1 MPDTPPPLPF
11 GLYQFEVYGRGLGGE
26 RPALPTTY
34 DALEARAREQ
44 LPEAAYAYVAG
55 GAGEERT
62 IAANRAAFDRHRL
75 APRLL
80 GEVAQ
85 RDLRTTVL
93 GTALAAPVILGPVGV
108 LSIVH
113 PEGELAVARAA
124 NALGVCHVLS
134 NAASTTLEDVAAAA
148 PDAPRW
154 FQLYPP
160 NDPEVR
166 RSIVARA
173 EAAGNE
179 AIVVTLDTLTMPWR
193 PRDIA
198 TAYLPFLLGEGI
210 ANYTADPAFRAKL
223 EQPPEEDPQA
233 AVGVW
238 AQTFPNPQMR
248 WEDLAELRDE
258 TSLPLIVKGV
268 LHPDDARRAV
278 ELGVDGI
285 VVSNHGG
292 RQVDGSVAALDQ
304 LPAVVAAVPDEVP
317 VLLDSGVR
325 TGSDVLKAL
334 ALGARAVLVA
344 RPWVWGLGLAGE
356 DGVREVVRSL
366 LADLDLTLAM
376 CGRSSLEDL
385 AEILTPAPGGPTR

>member
-1 MPDTPPPLPF
+1 MSTPPLPF
-11 GLYQFEVYGRGLGGE
+11 GIYQFEVYGRGLGGE
-26 RPALPTTY
+26 RPALPTTF
-34 DALEARAREQ
+34 DGLQERAREQ
-44 LPEAAYAYVAG
+44 LSDAAYGYVAG

-62 IAANRAAFDRHRL
+62 MRANRAAFDRHRL
-75 APRLL
+75 VPRML
-80 GEVAQ
+80 GEVGQ
-85 RDLRTTVL
+85 RDLTTTVCDTTL
-93 GTALAAPVILGPVGV
+93 NAPVVLGPVGV

-124 NALGVCHVLS
+124 NELGVASCLS
-134 NAASTTLEDVAAAA
+134 NAASTTLEDVATAT

-166 RSIVARA
+166 RSLVARA

-198 TAYLPFLLGEGI
+198 QAYLPFLLGEGI
-210 ANYTADPAFRAKL
+210 ANYTADPVFRSKL
-223 EQPPEEDPQA
+223 AEPPEESPQLA
-233 AVGVW
+233 IQQW
-238 AQTFPNPQMR
+238 AQTFPNPQMS
-248 WEDLAELRDE
+248 WDDLAALRSE
-258 TSLPLIVKGV
+258 TGLPLLVKGI

-278 ELGVDGI
+278 ELGIDGI

-292 RQVDGSVAALDQ
+292 RQVDGSVASLDQ
-304 LPAVVAAVPDEVP
+304 LPAIVDAVPASVP

-325 TGSDVLKAL
+325 TGSDVLKAI
-334 ALGARAVLVA
+334 ALGARAVLIA
-344 RPWVWGLGLAGE
+344 RPYVWGLALAGQ

-366 LADLDLTLAM
+366 LADLDLSLAM
-376 CGRSSLEDL
+376 CGCSSLAQVDGDL
-385 AEILTPAPGGPTR
+385 LVPAPGA

>member
-1 MPDTPPPLPF
+1 MSTPPLPF
-11 GLYQFEVYGRGLGGE
+11 GIYQFEVYGRGLGGE
-26 RPALPTTY
+26 RPALPTTF
-34 DALEARAREQ
+34 DGLQERAREQ
-44 LPEAAYAYVAG
+44 LSDAAYGYVAG

-62 IAANRAAFDRHRL
+62 MRANRAAFDRHRL
-75 APRLL
+75 VPRML
-80 GEVAQ
+80 GEVGQ
-85 RDLRTTVL
+85 RDLTTTVCDTTL
-93 GTALAAPVILGPVGV
+93 NAPVVLGPVGV

-124 NALGVCHVLS
+124 NELGVASCLS
-134 NAASTTLEDVAAAA
+134 NAASTTLEDVATAA

-166 RSIVARA
+166 RSLVARA

-198 TAYLPFLLGEGI
+198 QAYLPFLLGEGI
-210 ANYTADPAFRAKL
+210 ANYTADPVFRSKL
-223 EQPPEEDPQA
+223 AEPPEESPQLA
-233 AVGVW
+233 IQQW
-238 AQTFPNPQMR
+238 AQTFPNPQMS
-248 WEDLAELRDE
+248 WDDLAALRSE
-258 TSLPLIVKGV
+258 TGLPLLVKGI

-278 ELGVDGI
+278 ELGIDGI

-292 RQVDGSVAALDQ
+292 RQVDGSVASLDQ
-304 LPAVVAAVPDEVP
+304 LPVIVDAVPASVP

-325 TGSDVLKAL
+325 TGSDVLKAI
-334 ALGARAVLVA
+334 ALGARAVLIA
-344 RPWVWGLGLAGE
+344 RPYVWGLALAGQ

-366 LADLDLTLAM
+366 LADLDLSLAM
-376 CGRSSLEDL
+376 CGCSSLAQVDGDL
-385 AEILTPAPGGPTR
+385 LVPAPGA

>member
-1 MPDTPPPLPF
+1 MSTPPLPF
-11 GLYQFEVYGRGLGGE
+11 GIYQFEVYGRGLGGE
-26 RPALPTTY
+26 RPALPTTF
-34 DALEARAREQ
+34 DGLQERAREQ
-44 LPEAAYAYVAG
+44 LSDAAYGYVAG

-62 IAANRAAFDRHRL
+62 MRANRAAFDRHRL
-75 APRLL
+75 VPRML
-80 GEVAQ
+80 GEVGQ
-85 RDLRTTVL
+85 RDLTTTVCDTTL
-93 GTALAAPVILGPVGV
+93 NAPVVLGPVGV

-124 NALGVCHVLS
+124 NELGVASCLS
-134 NAASTTLEDVAAAA
+134 NAASTTLEDVATAA

-166 RSIVARA
+166 RSLVARA

-198 TAYLPFLLGEGI
+198 QAYLPFLLGEGI
-210 ANYTADPAFRAKL
+210 ANYTADPVFRSKL
-223 EQPPEEDPQA
+223 AEPPEESPQLA
-233 AVGVW
+233 IQQW
-238 AQTFPNPQMR
+238 AQTFPNPQMS
-248 WEDLAELRDE
+248 WDDLAALRSE
-258 TSLPLIVKGV
+258 TGLPLLVKGI

-278 ELGVDGI
+278 ELGIDGI

-292 RQVDGSVAALDQ
+292 RQVDGSVASLDQ
-304 LPAVVAAVPDEVP
+304 LPAIVDAVPASVP

-325 TGSDVLKAL
+325 TGSDVLKAI
-334 ALGARAVLVA
+334 ALGARAVLIA
-344 RPWVWGLGLAGE
+344 RPYVWGLALAGQ

-366 LADLDLTLAM
+366 LADLDLSLAM
-376 CGRSSLEDL
+376 CGCSSLAQVDGDL
-385 AEILTPAPGGPTR
+385 LVPAPGA